1 MKRKLCGAYYFEWLG
16 QKDRQ
21 LGLTPKPIRTST
33 WPEWANTAYMYGY
46 WLSPVLTNRANSGLQ
61 S

>member
-46 WLSPVLTNRANSGLQ
+46 WLSPVLTNPA
-61 S
+61 